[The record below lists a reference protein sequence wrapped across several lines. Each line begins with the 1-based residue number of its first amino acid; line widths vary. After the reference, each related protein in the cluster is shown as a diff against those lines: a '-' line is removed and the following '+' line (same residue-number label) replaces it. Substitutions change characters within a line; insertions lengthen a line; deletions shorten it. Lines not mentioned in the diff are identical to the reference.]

1 MNYEQESE
9 EEKYADPE
17 WNKILKNLS
26 MDEEEQEEKET
37 VGTERGRKN
46 KRKAGQLS
54 GIDDTSIESYSE
66 GELEDPNEIENPE
79 EIARAKENK
88 RSIIRTAQKWC

>member
-26 MDEEEQEEKET
+26 MDEEEQEEKE
-37 VGTERGRKN
+37 
-46 KRKAGQLS
+46 
-54 GIDDTSIESYSE
+54 
-66 GELEDPNEIENPE
+66 DPNEIENPE
-79 EIARAKENK
+79 EIAREKDNK
-88 RSIIRTAQKWC
+88 RNIIRTAQK

>member
-46 KRKAGQLS
+46 KRKGQ
-54 GIDDTSIESYSE
+54 
-66 GELEDPNEIENPE
+66 
-79 EIARAKENK
+79 
-88 RSIIRTAQKWC
+88 